1 MGREFVVWCV
11 IVLFQPCIHGWCGV
25 GRLLGVYSTE
35 AHCRTRMLSTVS
47 RIRMQVGH
55 SSEPPRASCDLPT
68 RSVALSVG
76 FVGSNFHGYQADP
89 TLPTIEQALR
99 DACKAINVAPFNR
112 KIKPEHRWTASSRTD
127 ARVHASRIVVAA
139 PLCIS
144 ELDARET
151 SRLTQALNE
160 NLPPDIRVHSA
171 LVLPPPLAALD
182 ARAHCS
188 HREYSYTIPLSAIA
202 SITPHQ
208 QLSPAAVLA
217 RTQAA
222 CSAFVG
228 ARDFHNF
235 CSPVRVPQLRAYA
248 RSCWNSLPFTRDTLR
263 EGCPVQVVQYNTT
276 TSGASICLSAYLGVC
291 PHASIT
297 VSAYFYIC
305 VLMSCNTTPL
315 PQVPRYICPHTSMCA
330 LIPLYMSPQTSIN
343 VSSNP
348 FTCGI
353 RVMYLRCCGIRVM
366 AVSSVNICTVVLVK
380 QVNSLNVPQLLW
392 NSWQAL
398 MH

>member
-1 MGREFVVWCV
+1 MGREFA
-11 IVLFQPCIHGWCGV
+11 VLYALAAIMFLPCIHGWCGV
-25 GRLLGVYSTE
+25 GRLLGVRSTE
-35 AHCRTRMLSTVS
+35 AHCRTRLLSTVS
-47 RIRMQVGH
+47 RIRMQVGYA
-55 SSEPPRASCDLPT
+55 SEPSRASCELPT

-89 TLPTIEQALR
+89 TFPTIEQALR
-99 DACKAINVAPFNR
+99 DACKAINVAPFKSK
-112 KIKPEHRWTASSRTD
+112 KIKAEHRWTASSRTD

-144 ELDARET
+144 EHDARET
-151 SRLTQALNE
+151 SRLTQALND
-160 NLPPDIRVHSA
+160 NLPPDIRVHSTC
-171 LVLPPPLAALD
+171 VLPPPLAALD

-217 RTQAA
+217 RTQAV

-235 CSPVRVPQLRAYA
+235 CSPARVPQLRSYA

-276 TSGASICLSAYLGVC
+276 ASGASICVLTPPCVPSYLC
-291 PHASIT
+291 
-297 VSAYFYIC
+297 IC
-305 VLMSCNTTPL
+305 
-315 PQVPRYICPHTSMCA
+315 H
-330 LIPLYMSPQTSIN
+330 LIHL
-343 VSSNP
+343 
-348 FTCGI
+348 
-353 RVMYLRCCGIRVM
+353 
-366 AVSSVNICTVVLVK
+366 
-380 QVNSLNVPQLLW
+380 
-392 NSWQAL
+392 
-398 MH
+398 

>member
-1 MGREFVVWCV
+1 MAKEFVVLCA
-11 IVLFQPCIHGWCGV
+11 IAALFFQPCILGWCGV
-25 GRLLGVYSTE
+25 GRLLGVCSTE
-35 AHCRTRMLSTVS
+35 AYCRTRMLSTVS
-47 RIRMQVGH
+47 RIRMQVA
-55 SSEPPRASCDLPT
+55 SEPPRASCELPT

-99 DACKAINVAPFNR
+99 DACQAINVAPFKR
-112 KIKPEHRWTASSRTD
+112 KKIKPEHRWTASSRTD

-144 ELDARET
+144 EHDARET
-151 SRLTQALNE
+151 SRLTQALND

-171 LVLPPPLAALD
+171 CVLPPPLAALD

-202 SITPHQ
+202 SIAPNH

-276 TSGASICLSAYLGVC
+276 TSGALCHHITIHVSSYLYKCVC
-291 PHASIT
+291 I
-297 VSAYFYIC
+297 
-305 VLMSCNTTPL
+305 PL
-315 PQVPRYICPHTSMCA
+315 HICPH
-330 LIPLYMSPQTSIN
+330 
-343 VSSNP
+343 
-348 FTCGI
+348 
-353 RVMYLRCCGIRVM
+353 
-366 AVSSVNICTVVLVK
+366 VV
-380 QVNSLNVPQLLW
+380 
-392 NSWQAL
+392 
-398 MH
+398 